1 VGPVGPV
8 GPALGMFTVAE
19 SAEADPPELVTFSV
33 TISA

>member
-1 VGPVGPV
+1 
-8 GPALGMFTVAE
+8 MFTVAE